1 VPLSHSSRILPQK
14 AWAASIPT
22 LLSYEAFDTLMSPNI
37 MQGNVCAV
45 SPLERFLGC
54 AYLRKNLPRIIQ
66 AEEEVIKN
74 VLYHPQCKKKVNRN
88 TLRLNFCRMSQDV
101 GKLRCLIAQVLLY
114 SKFTP
119 FYHYDI

>member
-66 AEEEVIKN
+66 AEEEVNKS
-74 VLYHPQCKKKVNRN
+74 VLYHP
-88 TLRLNFCRMSQDV
+88 
-101 GKLRCLIAQVLLY
+101 
-114 SKFTP
+114 
-119 FYHYDI
+119 